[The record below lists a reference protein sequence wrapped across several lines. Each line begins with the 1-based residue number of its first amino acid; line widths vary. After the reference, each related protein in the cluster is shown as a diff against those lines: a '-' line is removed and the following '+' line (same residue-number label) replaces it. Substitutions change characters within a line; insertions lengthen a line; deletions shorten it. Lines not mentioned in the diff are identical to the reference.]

1 MKKDL
6 PYQLFLLM
14 ILLVASSRT
23 LTFGFLIQYNPKST
37 TTTTAAESFPTT
49 TTSTTPST
57 HLTLTTALHESN
69 NNSKEYQP
77 ITTPDPKEGIY
88 RPFLNY
94 AWDKLSSSGLISN
107 VDDDDDDDNDNDN
120 DDDNTN
126 TRFEKKYTNKI
137 QNSSPSKGGGVPD
150 GTVVNVEIQS
160 VNGMNINHHTIDN
173 NHDGKDGS
181 SSLRL
186 ARYAILETMTPS
198 SSSSSYSSI
207 TTTDDKNNNDDDDD
221 NDDDNDKR
229 SNMISF
235 HQGIH
240 VLNLVLF
247 PTIHQQNPIP
257 LPILGMDLVTLP
269 GGKHLIA
276 IDFQPIHPLPH
287 DCEEHTFL
295 FPQQQHDDDD
305 DDDDNHTTKTTT
317 TTIQSKYETKIK
329 TIHNQYVKQHPNKI
343 IWGGDI
349 PQPAKRF
356 FSPYALWTRLK
367 DEEGLDII
375 QNQIYIAFCAYFDLY
390 IELLQ
395 EVQQQQ
401 QQQQQRNEDQSSNN
415 NDCRNGIKDDD
426 DDDDMGVDE
435 VEKAFEKV
443 RHGHRDYLTYRRE
456 NDPARPM
463 LTRLYGNDWTEDVI
477 SEVLFKMI

>member
-1 MKKDL
+1 MKSL
-6 PYQLFLLM
+6 HYQLCLFC
-14 ILLVASSRT
+14 ISSIWT
-23 LTFGFLIQYNPKST
+23 TFGFLIQHPKST
-37 TTTTAAESFPTT
+37 TSTSASHYTTITR
-49 TTSTTPST
+49 STT
-57 HLTLTTALHESN
+57 LHETNTN
-69 NNSKEYQP
+69 NREYTS
-77 ITTPDPKEGIY
+77 ITTPNPKEGIY

-94 AWDKLSSSGLISN
+94 AWEKLSSSGLITNDGSTTM
-107 VDDDDDDDNDNDN
+107 DDDSKSSAG
-120 DDDNTN
+120 
-126 TRFEKKYTNKI
+126 KKNSVI
-137 QNSSPSKGGGVPD
+137 QNSSPSKGSGIPD

-160 VNGMNINHHTIDN
+160 VNGINGVDN
-173 NHDGKDGS
+173 NDNGKG
-181 SSLRL
+181 SLRL

-198 SSSSSYSSI
+198 SL
-207 TTTDDKNNNDDDDD
+207 DDD
-221 NDDDNDKR
+221 R
-229 SNMISF
+229 ESNMISL

-247 PTIHQQNPIP
+247 PSINKQNPIP

-276 IDFQPIHPLPH
+276 IDFQPILPLQDDH
-287 DCEEHTFL
+287 NEHTFL
-295 FPQQQHDDDD
+295 FPQHSDA
-305 DDDDNHTTKTTT
+305 

-329 TIHNQYVKQHPNKI
+329 TIHDQYVKQHPNEI

-367 DEEGLDII
+367 DDDGLDII

-395 EVQQQQ
+395 EIQND
-401 QQQQQRNEDQSSNN
+401 NESDNN
-415 NDCRNGIKDDD
+415 NDGSSGKDD
-426 DDDDMGVDE
+426 GNNHE
-435 VEKAFEKV
+435 EEAFEKV
-443 RHGHRDYLTYRRE
+443 KNGHRDYLTYRKE

-463 LTRLYGNDWTEDVI
+463 LTRLYGNDWTEDII